1 MGRMRKTGDGPE
13 APVDPREAGF
23 EDVTLPKHLR
33 PLPLSAP
40 LFLPPTLPK
49 AVRLPCRK
57 WNMASFS
64 HRTLSR
70 AGWCAAWRRLVC
82 LALSP
87 IEILI
92 LHSIRHRDREKLA
105 DICLVLD
112 IEDTHIATYAI
123 RKLEKAGLLTT
134 GKAAKEKT
142 VKITAKGAEACA
154 HYAQISERLLVDS
167 TANARRFGGRRFR
180 NWPLFCA
187 SCRAHSIRPHGLPS
201 HYERVERTCFKA
213 PADHAEHTV

>member
-1 MGRMRKTGDGPE
+1 MRKTGEGPE
-13 APVDPREAGF
+13 APVDPRESGF

-33 PLPLSAP
+33 PVASIGPIVSSAHLAEGGSPAMSEVEYGLILASHAFSRWMVRCMAAAGLP
-40 LFLPPTLPK
+40 
-49 AVRLPCRK
+49 
-57 WNMASFS
+57 
-64 HRTLSR
+64 
-70 AGWCAAWRRLVC
+70 G
-82 LALSP
+82 LSP

-92 LHSIRHRDREKLA
+92 LHSIRHRDREKKLA

-154 HYAQISERLLVDS
+154 HYAQIRERLLVDS
-167 TANARRFGGRRFR
+167 TANARPSEETLSELAALLRFMSGAFNQATRSAIT
-180 NWPLFCA
+180 L
-187 SCRAHSIRPHGLPS
+187 
-201 HYERVERTCFKA
+201 
-213 PADHAEHTV
+213 

>member
-1 MGRMRKTGDGPE
+1 MGRMRKTGEGPE
-13 APVDPREAGF
+13 APVDLHEAGF

-33 PLPLSAP
+33 PVASIGPIVSSAHLAEGGSPAMSEVEYGLILASHAFSRWMVRCMAAAGLP
-40 LFLPPTLPK
+40 
-49 AVRLPCRK
+49 
-57 WNMASFS
+57 
-64 HRTLSR
+64 
-70 AGWCAAWRRLVC
+70 G
-82 LALSP
+82 LSP

-92 LHSIRHRDREKLA
+92 LHSIRHRDREKKLA

-154 HYAQISERLLVDS
+154 HYAQIRERLLVDS
-167 TANARRFGGRRFR
+167 TANARPSEETLSELAALLRFMSGAFNQATRSAIT
-180 NWPLFCA
+180 L
-187 SCRAHSIRPHGLPS
+187 
-201 HYERVERTCFKA
+201 
-213 PADHAEHTV
+213 

>member
-33 PLPLSAP
+33 PVASIGPIVSSAHLAEGGSPAMSEVEYGLILASHAFSRWMVRCMAAAGLP
-40 LFLPPTLPK
+40 
-49 AVRLPCRK
+49 
-57 WNMASFS
+57 
-64 HRTLSR
+64 
-70 AGWCAAWRRLVC
+70 G
-82 LALSP
+82 LSP

-92 LHSIRHRDREKLA
+92 LHSIRHRDREKKLA

-112 IEDTHIATYAI
+112 IEDTHIVTYAI

-154 HYAQISERLLVDS
+154 HYAQIRERLLVDS
-167 TANARRFGGRRFR
+167 TANARPSEETLSELAALLRFMSGAFNQATRSAIT
-180 NWPLFCA
+180 L
-187 SCRAHSIRPHGLPS
+187 
-201 HYERVERTCFKA
+201 
-213 PADHAEHTV
+213 

>member
-1 MGRMRKTGDGPE
+1 MRKTGDGPE

-33 PLPLSAP
+33 PVASIGPIVSSAHLAEGGSPAMSEVEYGLILASHAFSRWMVRCMAAAGLP
-40 LFLPPTLPK
+40 
-49 AVRLPCRK
+49 
-57 WNMASFS
+57 
-64 HRTLSR
+64 
-70 AGWCAAWRRLVC
+70 G
-82 LALSP
+82 LSP

-92 LHSIRHRDREKLA
+92 LHSIRHRDREKKLA

-154 HYAQISERLLVDS
+154 HYAQIRERLLVDS
-167 TANARRFGGRRFR
+167 TANARPSEETLSELAALLRFMSGAFNQATRSAIT
-180 NWPLFCA
+180 L
-187 SCRAHSIRPHGLPS
+187 
-201 HYERVERTCFKA
+201 
-213 PADHAEHTV
+213 

>member
-33 PLPLSAP
+33 PVASIGPIVSSAHLAEGGSPAMSEVEYGLILASHAFSRWMAAAGLP
-40 LFLPPTLPK
+40 
-49 AVRLPCRK
+49 
-57 WNMASFS
+57 
-64 HRTLSR
+64 
-70 AGWCAAWRRLVC
+70 G
-82 LALSP
+82 LSP

-92 LHSIRHRDREKLA
+92 LHSIRHRDREKKLA

-154 HYAQISERLLVDS
+154 HYAQIRERLLVDS
-167 TANARRFGGRRFR
+167 TANARPSEETLSELAALLRFMSGAFNQATRSAIT
-180 NWPLFCA
+180 L
-187 SCRAHSIRPHGLPS
+187 
-201 HYERVERTCFKA
+201 
-213 PADHAEHTV
+213 